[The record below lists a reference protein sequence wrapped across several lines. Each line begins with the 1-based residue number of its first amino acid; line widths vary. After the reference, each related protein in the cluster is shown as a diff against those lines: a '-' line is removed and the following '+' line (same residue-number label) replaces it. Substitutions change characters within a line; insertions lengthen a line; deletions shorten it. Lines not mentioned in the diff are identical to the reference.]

1 MTYFRKIKMKRFTFA
16 IFLLFLVF
24 PFSCGFLNI
33 AHRGDNENGKYAE
46 HSWVAYDRAV
56 GARVDY
62 LELDLQ
68 KTADNILVVSHDENM
83 SRVFGIDK
91 NIKDYPY
98 QKLNIYINQNNESM
112 HSLEDVFR
120 RYQN

>member
-1 MTYFRKIKMKRFTFA
+1 M
-16 IFLLFLVF
+16 
-24 PFSCGFLNI
+24 
-33 AHRGDNENGKYAE
+33 
-46 HSWVAYDRAV
+46 AYDRAV
-56 GARVDY
+56 GAHVDY

-83 SRVFGIDK
+83 SRVFGIDR

-98 QKLNIYINQNNESM
+98 RKLNIYINQNNESM
-112 HSLEDVFR
+112 HSLEDVFK

>member
-98 QKLNIYINQNNESM
+98 QKLNIYKSK
-112 HSLEDVFR
+112 
-120 RYQN
+120 

>member
-1 MTYFRKIKMKRFTFA
+1 MLFFT
-16 IFLLFLVF
+16 ISCF

-56 GARVDY
+56 GAHVDY

-83 SRVFGIDK
+83 SRVLEL
-91 NIKDYPY
+91 IKIL
-98 QKLNIYINQNNESM
+98 KIIRIEN
-112 HSLEDVFR
+112 
-120 RYQN
+120 